1 MSGVVP
7 RLYIGLDDVHFLF
20 FWKGT
25 ERVETTTTIRM
36 KRMMD
41 IPPLH

>member
-1 MSGVVP
+1 MSEVVP
-7 RLYIGLDDVHFLF
+7 RLYIGLDDVQFF